1 MEDKRVGEDK
11 MEGQKVEEQKVEEQK
26 VEEQVEGV
34 EVQNGV
40 DTEPE
45 EKKTTSKKKIIIG
58 VIVVLAAVAIGIG
71 VYANSKLSKVKQT
84 TVDEDKLEISE
95 EVEEEIGT
103 DYLNVAIF
111 GVNAKAAGDKA
122 VDSDAVYV
130 ASLNQETKEVKIFS
144 VYGNTLMQHEGK
156 TVKMK
161 EAYAEGGAEEAIAVL
176 NETLEL
182 NIKDYVTLN
191 FAAMVDL
198 IDTLGGIEI
207 DVTEEEIPHINGYA
221 QGIAKA
227 LGKKTKDI
235 TAAGKQKLDGVQAT
249 GYCRIRVTDGGDVKR
264 GSRQM
269 EVINKMLEKLKSSGF
284 EQVDKCMDVVLP
296 NVETNFE
303 NGDIIS
309 YGADAKKY
317 KITLVPAFPRT
328 IKEQVR
334 QPEKEGVQFADF
346 EEIVEG
352 TDIKKDVEDIHKEL
366 FPDKTQ
372 ESEK

>member
-11 MEGQKVEEQKVEEQK
+11 MEEQKVEEQKVEEQK

-34 EVQNGV
+34 EEQNGV
-40 DTEPE
+40 DSKPE

-58 VIVVLAAVAIGIG
+58 VIAVLAAVAIGIG

-84 TVDEDKLEISE
+84 TVDEDQLEISE
-95 EVEEEIGT
+95 EVEEEIGA

-111 GVNAKAAGDKA
+111 GVNAKSADDKA

-130 ASLNQETKEVKIFS
+130 ASLNEKTKEVKIFS
-144 VYGNTLMQHEGK
+144 VYGNTMLEHNGK
-156 TVKMK
+156 SVKMK

-176 NETLEL
+176 NENLDL

-227 LGKKTKDI
+227 LGKDAPDV
-235 TAAGKQKLDGVQAT
+235 TAAGMQTLNGVQAT
-249 GYCRIRVTDGGDVKR
+249 GYCRIRVTEGGDVKR

-317 KITLVPAFPRT
+317 KVSLLPAFPRT

-334 QPEKEGVQFADF
+334 QPQKEGVQFADF
-346 EEIVEG
+346 EEVVEG
-352 TDIKKDVEDIHKEL
+352 TDIAKDVEDLHKEL
-366 FPDKTQ
+366 FPDRVQ